1 MKNAFLDTNVIID
14 FLADRQPF
22 SLPAAE
28 IFNASVNSKLKIFIA
43 AVSFNNIYYIIR
55 QSQSHKQTIKIL
67 NELCEM
73 AAIIDVTQN
82 IIRKSLSSD
91 FADFEDAIQYNCALD
106 IKSIDFIV
114 TRNSKD
120 FKKSMLPVLSPEE
133 ALNIL
138 KHH

>member
-22 SLPAAE
+22 SLPPAE
-28 IFNASVNSKLKIFIA
+28 ILNASVNSKLKIFIA